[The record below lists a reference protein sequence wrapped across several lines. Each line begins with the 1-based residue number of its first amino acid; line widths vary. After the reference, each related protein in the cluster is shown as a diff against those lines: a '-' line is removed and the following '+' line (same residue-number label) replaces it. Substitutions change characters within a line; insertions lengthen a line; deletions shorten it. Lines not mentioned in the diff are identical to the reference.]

1 MLDLRQSRDKAHTHV
16 VMKAL
21 ARLHCGSIILVD
33 KKTRENKKTYD
44 LHEVYGKVAGDA
56 CFTDNRWYRNC
67 IVECLH
73 IAGFSKKYGR
83 ETIYYN
89 KIKAQW
95 EDLYIRARKQL
106 EPSKEYCNVVVHS
119 DLWSNNLMYKYND
132 NGQPSQCMLVDFQS
146 FRICPLATDILSFFY
161 MNLDKTLREECFEEF
176 IQSYYE
182 EVQSVLQDHKV
193 DIERYLPWNL
203 FIKSCEEFKLF
214 GLMIS
219 SVLYQFMFMEE
230 ADAACMMQDS
240 AMFEKLVYTDRKE
253 FMAKN
258 LKNDEV
264 FRQRIL
270 DSLEELIE
278 LYIIK

>member
-33 KKTRENKKTYD
+33 KRSRENKKTYD
-44 LHEVYGKVAGDA
+44 LHETFGKAAGDA
-56 CFTDNRWYRNC
+56 CFTENRWYNNC

-89 KIKAQW
+89 KIKEQW
-95 EDLYIRARKQL
+95 EELYTRARKQL
-106 EPSKEYCNVVVHS
+106 EPSEEYCNVVVHA
-119 DLWSNNLMYKYND
+119 DLWSNNLMYKYD
-132 NGQPSQCMLVDFQS
+132 GNGQPTQCMLVDYQS
-146 FRICPLATDILSFFY
+146 FRICPPATDILSFLC
-161 MNLDKTLREECFEEF
+161 MNLDKTLRDEYFEEF

-182 EVQSVLQDHKV
+182 EVQSILQDHKV
-193 DIERYLPWNL
+193 DIQRYLPWNSFL
-203 FIKSCEEFKLF
+203 KSCGEFRLF

-219 SVLYQFMFMEE
+219 SVLYQFMFMDET
-230 ADAACMMQDS
+230 DVACIMQDS
-240 AMFEKLVYTDRKE
+240 LMFEKLVYTDRKE
-253 FMAKN
+253 YMAKN

-264 FRQRIL
+264 FRKRIL
-270 DSLEELIE
+270 DNLEELIE